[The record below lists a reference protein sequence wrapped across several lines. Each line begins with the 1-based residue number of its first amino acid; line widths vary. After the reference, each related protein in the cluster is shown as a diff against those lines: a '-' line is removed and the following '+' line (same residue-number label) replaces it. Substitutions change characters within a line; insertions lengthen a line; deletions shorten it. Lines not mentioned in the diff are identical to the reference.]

1 MNADAKFRSWEDA
14 VQWLRNEPAQQELV
28 RAAFY
33 DDPLSAAA
41 LRYWQCSEWREV
53 QSLLGAARGRS
64 ALDIGAGRGI
74 ASFALSRD
82 GFEVTALEPDP
93 SNLVGA
99 GAIRALATSE
109 KLAIRVVQD
118 VSENLPFESAS
129 FDIVFARAV
138 LHHTKNLR
146 TACAEIFRVLKPG
159 GTLLAVREHVLSRPQ
174 HLPRFLERHPLHKLY
189 GGEHAYLETEYRAA
203 LVDAG
208 FGITTLKSFDSP
220 INYFPHTDEALRDK
234 LMGPLRRVPLAG
246 GVAKSLISSKPVFNS
261 ILRLMSWADHRP
273 GRLYSFICEKPI

>member
-1 MNADAKFRSWEDA
+1 MNANAKFSSWEEA
-14 VQWLRNEPAQQELV
+14 VQWLRNQPAQQDLV

-33 DDPLSAAA
+33 DDPLPSAA

-53 QSLLGAARGRS
+53 QSLLGAAGSRS

-74 ASFALSRD
+74 ASFALAKD
-82 GFEVTALEPDP
+82 GFDVTALEPDP

-109 KLAIRVVQD
+109 RLNIRVVEE
-118 VSENLPFESAS
+118 VSESLPFESAS

-146 TACAEIFRVLKPG
+146 TASNEIFRVLKPG
-159 GTLLAVREHVLSRPQ
+159 GTLLAVREHVLSNPQ
-174 HLPRFLERHPLHKLY
+174 HLPQFLERHPLHKLY

-208 FGITTLKSFDSP
+208 FSVTTLKSFDSP
-220 INYFPHTDEALRDK
+220 INYFPHTAESLRDK
-234 LMGPLRRVPLAG
+234 LIGPLRRVPLAEG
-246 GVAKSLISSKPVFNS
+246 FVKSIISPKPVFNS
-261 ILRLMSWADHRP
+261 ILRLISWADHRP
-273 GRLYSFICEKPI
+273 GRLYSFMCEKPI